1 MSRLELA
8 LDIHGRLAKLVSPAT
23 PDSIR
28 ASSVGLWR
36 SPPLAAGLVV
46 AIVGLVLIWLG
57 HDKLLGLGG
66 GCLGGGFYALWTS
79 SGYIRRRTFDSSYNQ
94 VYLVRLALGV
104 VAGTVLSML
113 PLGGA
118 GQEFSQI
125 SLGMIGGFSA
135 EAVALI
141 LKRLADTLVTAVTGT
156 GDEKLRAREV
166 ELTAQ
171 KNSELDELRQ
181 EIVGK
186 VVGLQSSLPDE
197 ERRKELQPLIDEL
210 LSK

>member
-1 MSRLELA
+1 M
-8 LDIHGRLAKLVSPAT
+8 
-23 PDSIR
+23 
-28 ASSVGLWR
+28 
-36 SPPLAAGLVV
+36 
-46 AIVGLVLIWLG
+46 
-57 HDKLLGLGG
+57 
-66 GCLGGGFYALWTS
+66 
-79 SGYIRRRTFDSSYNQ
+79 
-94 VYLVRLALGV
+94 
-104 VAGTVLSML
+104 LSML